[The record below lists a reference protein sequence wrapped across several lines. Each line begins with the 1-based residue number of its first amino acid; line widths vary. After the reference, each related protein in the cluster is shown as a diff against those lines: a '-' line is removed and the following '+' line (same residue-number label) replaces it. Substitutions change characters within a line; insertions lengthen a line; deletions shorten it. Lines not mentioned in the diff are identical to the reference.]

1 MKVVVVGAGVVG
13 LACAFEL
20 RRGGADVVV
29 LERATVGAGASLE
42 HGWVCPS
49 LTYPLPGPG
58 TGGEGLRAVLRR
70 TGPLAVRPSLD
81 PRYLRWLWRFRAHCT
96 RERWREGVRALAV
109 LNEQSLQLLNG
120 AAGVAF
126 EAHGAGLFVVAR
138 TEKKLAAYR
147 DLFAELGSLE
157 AASFRELDPTET
169 REAEPSLSPGLAG
182 ALLTEVDRWVRPE
195 SLTAGLAAW
204 LRAKDVEVREGVA
217 VRSVVGSRVET
228 SDGPIGCDRVVVA
241 AGIASAPFLA
251 ALGVRVTLAPGH
263 ALYLAGALLGLS
275 SYDGGLRMAGV
286 FELGHRA
293 LEVDERRLRAMLE
306 SADPFFATWRPSEK
320 APESRWAG
328 LRPLT
333 SDGLP
338 LIGPTPRDPHVFVA
352 TGHGMLGVTLAP
364 ATAALLAPLVLEGQ
378 SHAALAPFRPDRSP

>member
-1 MKVVVVGAGVVG
+1 
-13 LACAFEL
+13 
-20 RRGGADVVV
+20 
-29 LERATVGAGASLE
+29 
-42 HGWVCPS
+42 
-49 LTYPLPGPG
+49 
-58 TGGEGLRAVLRR
+58 
-70 TGPLAVRPSLD
+70 
-81 PRYLRWLWRFRAHCT
+81 
-96 RERWREGVRALAV
+96 
-109 LNEQSLQLLNG
+109 
-120 AAGVAF
+120 
-126 EAHGAGLFVVAR
+126 
-138 TEKKLAAYR
+138 
-147 DLFAELGSLE
+147 
-157 AASFRELDPTET
+157 
-169 REAEPSLSPGLAG
+169 
-182 ALLTEVDRWVRPE
+182 VRPE

-204 LRAKDVEVREGVA
+204 LRAKGVEVREGVA

-251 ALGVRVTLAPGH
+251 ALGVRVTLAPGRGYSVLYTGDAAPAPGH
-263 ALYLAGALLGLS
+263 ALYLADALLGLS

-338 LIGPTPRDPHVFVA
+338 LIGPTPRDPRVFVA